1 MAYYEPEFAHR
12 DDHGTTHLS
21 VVDSA
26 GSAVALTT
34 TVNLIFGSRV
44 MDSKTG
50 IIFNDGKES
59 CGRLVGI
66 LAENMSRTRRFRHPG
81 RSGRFWPLSLAIQLP
96 RTQQRWH
103 VWQTTAFVYQSSHHR

>member
-1 MAYYEPEFAHR
+1 MAYYQPEFAHR

-44 MDSKTG
+44 MDPKTG
-50 IIFNDGKES
+50 IIFNDGSYRQGNVKL
-59 CGRLVGI
+59 G
-66 LAENMSRTRRFRHPG
+66 
-81 RSGRFWPLSLAIQLP
+81 
-96 RTQQRWH
+96 
-103 VWQTTAFVYQSSHHR
+103 